1 MARPLRI
8 EFAGALYHI
17 TSRGN
22 RQEAIYEDDTDRNN
36 FLSVFEKVC
45 TTHNWICHA
54 YCLMSNHY
62 HLLVETPEGNLSQ
75 GMRQLNGVYTQAFNR
90 QHNRVGHVFQ
100 GRYKGILVEKQ
111 AYLLELSRYIV
122 LNTVRAK
129 MVRAAKDWRWSSYR
143 ATTGQVEP
151 PSYLQTDWILAAFAV
166 RKSLAIEKYKA
177 FVTEGKGQAAPWGLL
192 KNQVYLGTD
201 QFVEKMQS
209 LIDNDKELSEIPMSQ
224 RRPKPKQLH
233 EYEADND
240 RNTAITKAYQS
251 GGYTLKQIGD
261 YFGLHYSSISGIVN
275 NQK

>member
-1 MARPLRI
+1 
-8 EFAGALYHI
+8 
-17 TSRGN
+17 
-22 RQEAIYEDDTDRNN
+22 
-36 FLSVFEKVC
+36 
-45 TTHNWICHA
+45 
-54 YCLMSNHY
+54 MSNHY

-75 GMRQLNGVYTQAFNR
+75 GMRQLNGVYTQVFNR

-100 GRYKGILVEKQ
+100 RRYKGILVEKQ

-122 LNTVRAK
+122 LNSVRAK

-151 PSYLQTDWILAAFAV
+151 PSYLPTDWILAAFAV

-192 KNQVYLGTD
+192 KNQIYLGTD

-209 LIDNDKELSEIPMSQ
+209 LIDSDKELSEIPMSQ
-224 RRPKPKQLH
+224 RRPKPKQLS
-233 EYEADND
+233 EYEADDD

-261 YFGLHYSSISGIVN
+261 YFGLHYSSVSGIVN